1 MNQGQEKFYSFIMSK
16 IDKSN
21 EQAAKALL
29 NESFEKQ
36 NNGTFNAEYM
46 SEFMPK
52 MLELIKPEFKEEV
65 KNIMFNHKK
74 TTPGI

>member
-21 EQAAKALL
+21 KQIAEAMLKDT
-29 NESFEKQ
+29 FEKQ

-52 MLELIKPEFKEEV
+52 MLELIKPEFKDEV
-65 KNIMFNHKK
+65 KNIMFNHNKNL
-74 TTPGI
+74 